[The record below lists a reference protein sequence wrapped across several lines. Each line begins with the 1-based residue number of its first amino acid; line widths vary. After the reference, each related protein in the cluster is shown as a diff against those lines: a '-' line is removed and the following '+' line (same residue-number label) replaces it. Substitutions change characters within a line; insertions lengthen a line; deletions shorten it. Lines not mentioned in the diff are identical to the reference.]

1 MTNSGEDPLLRN
13 HQPSVRFGK
22 ICYANVWP
30 LFQMIDA
37 MSHVVCTEAPP
48 THINRLLQTGAL
60 DGAVLSSFAYAQ
72 QAETLFLLPHISI
85 SATGAVGSILLFSRH
100 PLRQG
105 LPQTVAL
112 TNTSATSAQLL
123 RMIFQKQFH
132 HRPQYVTCPPDAQK
146 MLSQCDAA
154 LLIGD
159 EAIKAHQEGL
169 FAHVTDVGQMWYDW
183 TKQPMTYAL
192 WGVRASFAQA
202 YPKVIDA
209 LAEAF
214 VAAKTMERTSCIAR
228 AVRQCGGTVAF
239 WDAYYRQLDYDLTE
253 THRTALGTYFQYAV
267 ELGLLARM
275 PWLRVWGCDER

>member
-1 MTNSGEDPLLRN
+1 
-13 HQPSVRFGK
+13 
-22 ICYANVWP
+22 
-30 LFQMIDA
+30 MIDA
-37 MSHVVCTEAPP
+37 MPHVVCTEAPP
-48 THINRLLQTGAL
+48 THINRLLQTGTL

-72 QAETLFLLPHISI
+72 QAEALFLLPHISI
-85 SATGAVGSILLFSRH
+85 SATGAVGSILLFTRH

-105 LPQTVAL
+105 LPHTVAL

-132 HRPQYVTCPPDAQK
+132 HRPQYVTCSPDVQK

-169 FAHVTDVGQMWYDW
+169 FPHVTDVGQMWYDW

-192 WGVRASFAQA
+192 WAVHASFAQA

-214 VAAKTMERTSCIAR
+214 AAAKTMERTSCIAR
-228 AVRQCGGTVAF
+228 AVRQCGGTATF

-267 ELGLLARM
+267 ELGLLERM
-275 PWLRVWGCDER
+275 PRLRMWGCDEG